1 MKRYTI
7 TGISK
12 VEDWYGNVGFIPTD
26 SFEVN
31 RLKEIPNNLTD
42 GGFGV
47 KKIIGGYVEVLE
59 KTENGIEERGLYRVT
74 RNKVTKLNHIPKRV
88 RTLFACGF

>member
-1 MKRYTI
+1 MKRYI
-7 TGISK
+7 IIGISK
-12 VEDWYGNVGFIPTD
+12 VEDWYGDVGFIPTE

-47 KKIIGGYVEVLE
+47 KRIIGDM
-59 KTENGIEERGLYRVT
+59 
-74 RNKVTKLNHIPKRV
+74 
-88 RTLFACGF
+88 